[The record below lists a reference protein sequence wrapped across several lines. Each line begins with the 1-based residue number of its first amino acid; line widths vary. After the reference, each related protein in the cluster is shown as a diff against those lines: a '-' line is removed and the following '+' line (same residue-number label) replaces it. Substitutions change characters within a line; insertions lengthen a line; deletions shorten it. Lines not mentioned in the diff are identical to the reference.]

1 MLGRLLE
8 GLEQGVEGRR
18 GQHVDL
24 VDDVDLAASKRGR
37 VVHAGEDF
45 LADVVHAGTGCRVEL
60 SHVRVLAG
68 GDEAALLAGAIGQLA
83 GALLAHEGLGK
94 QARHG
99 RLARAARTAEEVG
112 MAGTALDD
120 GALERLDDVLL
131 ANYLLKRLRAVL
143 CVERFHAASR
153 RSVY

>member
-1 MLGRLLE
+1 M
-8 GLEQGVEGRR
+8 
-18 GQHVDL
+18 HL
-24 VDDVDLAASKRGR
+24 VDDIHPHFHLGR
-37 VVHAGEDF
+37 RINGVVPQI
-45 LADVVHAGTGCRVEL
+45 ADVVHAGAGCRVEL
-60 SHVRVLAG
+60 GHVRVLSG
-68 GDEAALLAGAIGQLA
+68 GDETALLAGAVGQLA

-112 MAGTALDD
+112 VAGPPLDD

-131 ANYLLKRLRAVL
+131 TNYLLKRLRAVL

-153 RSVY
+153 RSVC